1 METEWQV
8 ITYPDKRLRQVAAPV
23 VEITDEM
30 RKMAIAMMDIMHDVK
45 GIGMA
50 APQVGWS
57 VRILGINLSGA
68 RSDGL
73 VFVNPKIVTRSVE
86 ECEAYEACLSV
97 PGISGKVKRPKA
109 VSLTAMNLDGEER
122 EFALDGLLAR
132 CFLHEFDHIDG
143 VLYIDRLSPAKK
155 ISIRGKLRRLGGPEE

>member
-8 ITYPDKRLRQVAAPV
+8 LTYPDKRLRQVAAPV
-23 VEITDEM
+23 VEITDDM
-30 RKMAIAMMDIMHDVK
+30 RKMAIALMDIMHDAK
-45 GIGMA
+45 GIGLA

-57 VRILGINLSGA
+57 VRILAINLSGA

-86 ECEAYEACLSV
+86 ESEAYEACLSV
-97 PGISGKVKRPKA
+97 PGLSGKVKRPKA

-122 EFALDGLLAR
+122 PFALDGLLAR
-132 CFLHEFDHIDG
+132 CFLHEYDHLMG
-143 VLYIDRLSPAKK
+143 TLYIDRLSPAKK
-155 ISIRGKLRRLGGPEE
+155 LAIRGKLRKLGGPEE